1 MDFLDSLKDIKKSLE
16 KEQKQ
21 SEKPKNKS
29 SKSGVSLK
37 NDLTQLGEIK
47 AQISQVDKDKKE
59 FEEIFLKEEK
69 LIDEFENFIKNSD
82 IKRMK

>member
-37 NDLTQLGEIK
+37 NDLTQFGEIK